1 MPSVYDYRHVELD
14 KIGKGKRVLQA
25 PGGNSSNIFGVT
37 NGSNG
42 VTKIINEVDSPKS
55 VDAGSRPST
64 PVTPVTPSTPSL
76 PSTPINGLSITNGNG
91 VNAIILET
99 PLPTNIANIANIAN
113 GTNGTAGANG
123 VNGAN
128 GSTNGHCGA
137 ATDTES
143 ICSTPSSASSSRRGS
158 RQEDT
163 KNRLFGPEIESPR
176 RRVVD
181 RMKSNIFSE
190 QETGGT
196 GTGAGIVRSASV
208 KRYDYV
214 IRRNPITGEVYDE
227 PNAKLNGCNG
237 NGTVHGNSNGVSN
250 LGSASLPTTP
260 VRIRQPPGGKS
271 SGIF

>member
-42 VTKIINEVDSPKS
+42 VTKISEVDSPKA
-55 VDAGSRPST
+55 VDAGTLSPPST
-64 PVTPVTPSTPSL
+64 PVT

-91 VNAIILET
+91 VKSSTNET
-99 PLPTNIANIANIAN
+99 PTNIAN

-123 VNGAN
+123 ANGAN

-163 KNRLFGPEIESPR
+163 KNRLFGPELESPR

-190 QETGGT
+190 QEGGGT
-196 GTGAGIVRSASV
+196 GIVRSASV

-227 PNAKLNGCNG
+227 PNAKVNGCSG
-237 NGTVHGNSNGVSN
+237 NGTIHGNSNGVSN
-250 LGSASLPTTP
+250 SGSASLPTTP